1 MKAIFTITLLCLL
14 VGCATKPP
22 LEVHH
27 EFAPVRPLPEVTQPL
42 PTGSIMSN
50 PKRMTFFQGQRRWQV
65 GDIVTIILSE
75 ATQASR
81 NASVI
86 AERKS
91 TNDAM
96 TDDLQAAIGRSRG
109 YLGEYV
115 SRIAPK
121 IDLKTVSI
129 ETEGGGTAA
138 QANALT
144 GVVTTM
150 VVEVMPNG
158 NLVVEGRKQLSLTEG
173 AEFIQVRG
181 VLRARDIQPDNTV
194 SSMRMAQAQIS
205 YRGTGNLA
213 DSAQPGWLSQF
224 LFKYWPL

>member
-1 MKAIFTITLLCLL
+1 
-14 VGCATKPP
+14 
-22 LEVHH
+22 
-27 EFAPVRPLPEVTQPL
+27 
-42 PTGSIMSN
+42 
-50 PKRMTFFQGQRRWQV
+50 
-65 GDIVTIILSE
+65 
-75 ATQASR
+75 
-81 NASVI
+81 
-86 AERKS
+86 
-91 TNDAM
+91 M

-158 NLVVEGRKQLSLTEG
+158 NLVVEGTE
-173 AEFIQVRG
+173 AAVADRG
-181 VLRARDIQPDNTV
+181 C
-194 SSMRMAQAQIS
+194 
-205 YRGTGNLA
+205 
-213 DSAQPGWLSQF
+213 
-224 LFKYWPL
+224 

>member
-1 MKAIFTITLLCLL
+1 MKALFTITLLCLL

-50 PKRMTFFQGQRRWQV
+50 PQRMTFFQGQRRWQV

-96 TDDLQAAIGRSRG
+96 TDDLQDAIGRSRG

-115 SRIAPK
+115 SRVAPK

-129 ETEGGGTAA
+129 ETEGGGDS
-138 QANALT
+138 
-144 GVVTTM
+144 G
-150 VVEVMPNG
+150 
-158 NLVVEGRKQLSLTEG
+158 
-173 AEFIQVRG
+173 
-181 VLRARDIQPDNTV
+181 
-194 SSMRMAQAQIS
+194 SS
-205 YRGTGNLA
+205 
-213 DSAQPGWLSQF
+213 
-224 LFKYWPL
+224 